1 MEQDQFTHKAA
12 AQSGVRS
19 KTFKF
24 IRKFNLFLFFSL
36 QVLFIEACHLKL
48 DDQDV
53 RLTDEIR
60 NSHAEQLLHTNDL
73 APLKEFNGD
82 RFFTRYIAQFVEKR
96 NKQGA
101 IDADKFTNSLINI
114 SRLHSYD
121 PIFLLAV
128 IQTESSFN
136 PNAVGTVGEVG
147 LMQLKPETAE
157 WICDKNNI
165 VWRGANALKDPE
177 YNLLLGSYYF
187 QYLRRTLRSESYK
200 YITAYNMGLSGLSK
214 ADEEKLKENNYFTK
228 VISNYMAIYSELK
241 KIKKRNNRV

>member
-1 MEQDQFTHKAA
+1 VEQDQFITNTAP
-12 AQSGVRS
+12 QP
-19 KTFKF
+19 KTRNLL
-24 IRKFNLFLFFSL
+24 RKFNLFLFFL
-36 QVLFIEACHLKL
+36 FQVLFIEACHLKL
-48 DDQDV
+48 DDQDI

-60 NSHAEQLLHTNDL
+60 NSHAEQLLHHHDL
-73 APLKEFNGD
+73 TPLREFNGD
-82 RFFTRYIAQFVEKR
+82 RQFNRYISQFIEKR
-96 NKQGA
+96 NKRGG
-101 IDADKFTNSLINI
+101 IDADKFTNSLLNI
-114 SRLHSYD
+114 SRMHSYD

-136 PNAVGTVGEVG
+136 PNAIGTVGEVG

-200 YITAYNMGLSGLSK
+200 YITAYNMGIKGLSK

-228 VISNYMAIYSELK
+228 VIGNYMAIYSELK

>member
-1 MEQDQFTHKAA
+1 MEQNQFNSTAKPH
-12 AQSGVRS
+12 SLL
-19 KTFKF
+19 
-24 IRKFNLFLFFSL
+24 RKFNLFLFFSL

-48 DDQDV
+48 DDQDI

-60 NSHAEQLLHTNDL
+60 NSHAEQLLHTEDL
-73 APLKEFNGD
+73 ATLREFNGD
-82 RFFTRYIAQFVEKR
+82 RHFNRYIAQFIEKR
-96 NKQGA
+96 NKRGA
-101 IDADKFTNSLINI
+101 IDADKFTSSLLNI
-114 SRLHSYD
+114 SRMHAYD

-214 ADEEKLKENNYFTK
+214 ADEEKLKENNYFSK
-228 VISNYMAIYSELK
+228 VIGNYISIYSELK
-241 KIKKRNNRV
+241 KIKKRNSRV